1 MKKML
6 LASLAT
12 GVLMFGLAGMTS
24 ATTITYEST
33 NEPTNLTSLYS
44 SMNNFHLETFNNA
57 TLGAMPQGGVD
68 QTGWTWSGS
77 GSVVT
82 GSLVNQYAPP
92 YAASQPDPTHYLSV
106 PNPLG
111 TGSITATLGAEYTYF
126 GMWWGSVDNYNSI
139 SFYNNGTEV
148 ATFTGSQIISRPAT
162 GSWTS
167 PYENVYVNFWNLGP
181 FNSFRLTSTQRAFEV
196 DNIAVGRPVPE
207 PATMLLMGTGLA
219 GLVAANRR
227 RKAAKKS

>member
-1 MKKML
+1 ML

-12 GVLMFGLAGMTS
+12 GVLMLGLAGITS

-33 NEPTNLTSLYS
+33 NEAANLTSLYS

-57 TLGAMPQGGVD
+57 TLGAPLSGVD

-82 GSLVNQYAPP
+82 GSVTSQYAAPF
-92 YAASQPDPTHYLSV
+92 ALSQPDPTKYLSV
-106 PNPLG
+106 PTPSGSG
-111 TGSITATLGAEYTYF
+111 TITATLGEDYTYF
-126 GMWWGSVDNYNSI
+126 GIWWGSVDSYNSI
-139 SFYNNGTEV
+139 TFYNNGIPVE
-148 ATFTGSQIISRPAT
+148 TFTGSQIASPPT

-167 PYENVYVNFWNLGP
+167 PYQNCYVNFWNLGP
-181 FNSFRLTSTQRAFEV
+181 FNSFSLTSTQIAMEV
-196 DNIAVGRPVPE
+196 DNIAVARPVPE

-219 GLVAANRR
+219 SLLAANRR
-227 RKAAKKS
+227 RKAKNS